1 FQFVSVQP
9 VLPDVDPRIL
19 QYRGSIG
26 SEAVSDF
33 GTTDAREERPSK
45 REQSCEDSSKERSS
59 LAFPSREESRSLYVV
74 KSVLGYGFSQSRD
87 FPRIVLTIACHYDD
101 QIESSR
107 ERIPVA
113 SLDRKT
119 YSISRLIL
127 DNRDRNLGFPL
138 CFPRL
143 LMRAF

>member
-1 FQFVSVQP
+1 LVVEVVFQLVSVQP

-45 REQSCEDSSKERSS
+45 REQPCEDSSKERSS

-87 FPRIVLTIACHYDD
+87 FPRIVLTMACDD
-101 QIESSR
+101 DGQIDSSTAGR
-107 ERIPVA
+107 PVA
-113 SLDRKT
+113 SLDRKSC
-119 YSISRLIL
+119 SI
-127 DNRDRNLGFPL
+127 
-138 CFPRL
+138 
-143 LMRAF
+143 

>member
-1 FQFVSVQP
+1 MEVVFQLVSVQP

-33 GTTDAREERPSK
+33 GTTDAREERPNK

-59 LAFPSREESRSLYVV
+59 LALPSRKESRSLYVV
-74 KSVLGYGFSQSRD
+74 KSVLGYWFSQSRD
-87 FPRIVLTIACHYDD
+87 FPGIVLTIACHYDD
-101 QIESSR
+101 QIESLR
-107 ERIPVA
+107 ERIPLA

-119 YSISRLIL
+119 YSISRWIL
-127 DNRDRNLGFPL
+127 DNRDRNLGFPSRFVYL
-138 CFPRL
+138 S
-143 LMRAF
+143 